1 MRIAVDYDG
10 TFTADPV
17 LWMAFMAD
25 AQRQG
30 HEVFIVTIRNDL
42 HDEDEWL
49 ASLKIRF
56 PVYFTRGV
64 AKRWW
69 CLHHGP
75 GAVDVW
81 IDDTPESI
89 LENSPMTPEEI
100 LEWRAR
106 KAARKPHAEAQG

>member
-10 TFTADPV
+10 TFTADPE
-17 LWMAFMAD
+17 LWMHFILAALNK
-25 AQRQG
+25 G
-30 HEVFIVTIRNDL
+30 HEVFIVTFRNDL
-42 HDEDEWL
+42 FDRDPLLQEV
-49 ASLKIRF
+49 AKKIQT
-56 PVYFTRGV
+56 YYTRGV

-89 LENSPMTPEEI
+89 LTNSPMTPEEI
-100 LEWRAR
+100 MEWRKRNEYRRSGDAI
-106 KAARKPHAEAQG
+106 K